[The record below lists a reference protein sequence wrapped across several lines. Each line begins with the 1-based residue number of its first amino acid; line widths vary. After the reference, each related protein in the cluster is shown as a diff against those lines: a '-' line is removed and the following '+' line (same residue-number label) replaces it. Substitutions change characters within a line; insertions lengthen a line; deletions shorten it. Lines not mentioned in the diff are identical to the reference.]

1 MITTPVN
8 KQKARVIGMVITDC
22 PNCKNQ
28 IFLEKQSVKICPYC
42 EAEVHLDIENID
54 VRVWALVPEIPA
66 RRRRRR
72 SKTEDIDFLTN

>member
-8 KQKARVIGMVITDC
+8 KQKAKVIGMVITDC

-54 VRVWALVPEIPA
+54 VRVWALVPERPA

-72 SKTEDIDFLTN
+72 RTEDIDFLAN